1 MQLFM
6 LRFKNPTF
14 AAISKKRTMA
24 TNRTFTMIKPDA
36 VANGHVGAILNDII
50 NAGFKI
56 VAMKYT
62 KLSPEMAGE
71 FYAVHKERGFFG
83 DLVEFMSSGPIVAAI
98 LEKDNAIEDFRKLI
112 GATNPADAAEGTIR
126 NKYAKSIDAN
136 AVHGSDSDENAQ
148 IEGSFYFT
156 AFERF

>member
-1 MQLFM
+1 M
-6 LRFKNPTF
+6 T
-14 AAISKKRTMA
+14 

-36 VANGHVGAILNDII
+36 VANGHIGAILNDITA
-50 NAGFKI
+50 AGFKI

-62 KLSPEMAGE
+62 QLSAEKAGE
-71 FYAVHKERGFFG
+71 FYAVHKERGFYG
-83 DLVEFMSSGPIVAAI
+83 DLVSFMSSGPIVAAI

-112 GATNPADAAEGTIR
+112 GATNPAEAAEGTIR
-126 NKYAKSIDAN
+126 QKYAKSIDAN

>member
-1 MQLFM
+1 MV
-6 LRFKNPTF
+6 
-14 AAISKKRTMA
+14 

-36 VANGHVGAILNDII
+36 VANGHIGAILDDII
-50 NAGFKI
+50 KDGFRI

-62 KLSPEMAGE
+62 QLSPEKAGE
-71 FYAVHKERGFFG
+71 FYAVHKERGFYG
-83 DLVEFMSSGPIVAAI
+83 ELVSFMPSGPIVAAI